1 MDQQLLR
8 TREAKCIQEEPP
20 GCTAACPVHVDARGM
35 IAAMRKGDYAA
46 SVSLY
51 HKAVPFPRI
60 ISRVCDQPC
69 RTACKRKEVD
79 ESISINALERVC
91 VEQHEKPVQIAVP
104 RRMKDKKAAVVG
116 GGLSGMMTALE
127 LARKGYGV
135 IVFEATDRLGGSLWD
150 FPEEQMPRQLIEADF
165 SIFRELPVEIRN
177 NAAVGERGGSIM
189 SFAKLCEEFDAV
201 YLGVG
206 CEETHAIDIELK
218 RDAQGNIAIDPET
231 LATSH
236 EKVFAGGSLRRCGE
250 AKPSPISS
258 VCDGRIAAVS
268 MDRFMQGAS
277 LTANR
282 KNEGPMQTALYTSI
296 KGVTPQSRVVG
307 TASAGGYT
315 KEEAA
320 QEAGRCISCECM
332 ECVKAC
338 EYMRHYG
345 GYPKSYARSIY
356 NNLSI
361 VMGIHQANKMIN
373 TCALCGQCENVCPGK
388 LDMGE
393 ICHEARQ
400 MMVKKGKMP
409 PSAHDFALR
418 DMDFSNS
425 RHFVLNRHQP
435 GFTSSKTVF
444 FPSCQLAA
452 SSPQHVKK
460 IYEYLCKKIDGG
472 VGLMLAC
479 CGAPANWAGQEDLF
493 KETMGKI
500 EANWRELGSPQII
513 TACPSCFAMMKH
525 NTGMPVEM
533 LYTTLQRIGLPAE
546 AGKAITPQKL
556 AIHDSCTTR
565 HDAELQDGVRQ
576 LLTKLGHELEELPLN
591 RDNTT
596 CCGYGGLMIY
606 ANKEV
611 AHKVIAKRIK
621 ESDTD
626 YVAYC
631 AMCRDNFASQD
642 KRVFHLLDLIFGAD
656 EDRLADQQPPGY
668 SQRQEN
674 RAKLKTLLLREVWGE
689 EVEDRQYEVNLI
701 IPDSVRQIME
711 DALILTEDAAKVVA
725 HAESTGNKLKN
736 TETGHYLAY
745 YQPLKVTYWVEYT
758 PQEDGFLVHNA
769 YSHRLEI
776 TE

>member
-8 TREAKCIQEEPP
+8 AREAKCIQEEPP

-69 RTACKRKEVD
+69 RGVCKRKEVD
-79 ESISINALERVC
+79 EAISINALERVC
-91 VEQHEKPVQIAVP
+91 VEQHEKPVKITVP
-104 RRMKDKKAAVVG
+104 RMKDKKAAVVG
-116 GGLSGMMTALE
+116 AGLSGMMTALE
-127 LARKGYGV
+127 LARKGYAV
-135 IVFEATDRLGGSLWD
+135 TVFEATDRLGGSLWD
-150 FPEEQMPRQLIEADF
+150 FPEEQLPRQLIAADF
-165 SIFRELPVEIRN
+165 AIFGELPVEIRYN
-177 NAAVGERGGSIM
+177 TAIGERGGSVM
-189 SFAKLCEEFDAV
+189 SFAQLCEEFDAV

-206 CEETHAIDIELK
+206 CKEMHAIDLELA
-218 RDAQGNIAIDPET
+218 RDAAGDIAIDPAT

-236 EKVFAGGSLRRCGE
+236 AKVFAGGSLRRCGA
-250 AKPSPISS
+250 AKPAPISD
-258 VCDGRIAAVS
+258 VCDGRMAAVS

-282 KNEGPMQTALYTSI
+282 VHEGPYTSKLYTNI
-296 KGVTPQSRVVG
+296 KGVKPQPRVAAR
-307 TASAGGYT
+307 ASAGGYN

-320 QEAGRCISCECM
+320 QEAGRCLSCECM

-338 EYMRHYG
+338 EYLRHYG
-345 GYPKSYARSIY
+345 GYPKSYARSVY

-425 RHFVLNRHQP
+425 HHFGLNRHQP
-435 GFTSSKTVF
+435 GFTKSEVVF

-460 IYEYLCKKIDGG
+460 VYDFLCAKIDGG
-472 VGLMLAC
+472 VGLMLGC

-493 KETMGKI
+493 KETLSKI
-500 EANWRELGSPQII
+500 EANWRELGSPKVI
-513 TACPSCFAMMKH
+513 TACPTCFAMFKH
-525 NTGMPVEM
+525 NTEMPVET
-533 LYTTLQRIGLPAE
+533 LYTVFERIGLPAD
-546 AGKAITPQKL
+546 AGKAIAPKKL
-556 AIHDSCTTR
+556 ALHDSCTTR
-565 HDAELQDGVRQ
+565 HDARLQDSIRQ
-576 LLTKLGHELEELPLN
+576 TMKKLGHEVEELPLN
-591 RDNTT
+591 RDNTS

-606 ANKEV
+606 ANKDV
-611 AHKVIAKRIK
+611 AHKVIAKRIN

-631 AMCRDNFASQD
+631 AMCRDNFASQE
-642 KRVFHLLDLIFGAD
+642 KRVYHLLDLIFGAD
-656 EDRLADQQPPGY
+656 EDNLAEQAPSGY

-674 RAKLKTLLLREVWGE
+674 RAKLKTALLREIWGE
-689 EVEDRQYEVNLI
+689 AVEDRQYDVKLI
-701 IPDSVRQIME
+701 IPANVRRVME
-711 DALILTEDAAKVVA
+711 DSLILSEDVA
-725 HAESTGNKLKN
+725 GVIARAESTGNRLKN
-736 TETGHYLAY
+736 AETGHYLAY
-745 YQPLKVTYWVEYT
+745 LQPLKVTYWVEYT